1 MSEAPTT
8 SAKKAVA
15 VEPVSFK
22 PGEIP
27 TAGPTILERAAANQ
41 EQARQAKIAALRAA
55 KVQHTTNTAEPK
67 VTVRV
72 LKKGH
77 GQISMGEHVNGLGD
91 LTYDHGETFELVQSI
106 ALELEDRG
114 LVEIQ

>member
-1 MSEAPTT
+1 MSEVPNA
-8 SAKKAVA
+8 SAKKPAA
-15 VEPVSFK
+15 VEPVTFK

-27 TAGPTILERAAANQ
+27 AGPTLLERAAANQ
-41 EQARQAKIAALRAA
+41 EQSRQQRIAALRAA
-55 KVQHTTNTAEPK
+55 KVQHTTKAEEPK
-67 VTVRV
+67 VSVRV

-106 ALELEDRG
+106 ALDLEDRG